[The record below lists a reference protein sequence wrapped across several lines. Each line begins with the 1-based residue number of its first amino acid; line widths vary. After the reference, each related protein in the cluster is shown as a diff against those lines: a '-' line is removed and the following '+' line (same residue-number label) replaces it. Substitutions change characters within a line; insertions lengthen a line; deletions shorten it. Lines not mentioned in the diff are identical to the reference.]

1 MKKTISVNIGGILFY
16 IEEDGY
22 ELLKAYLESAHQRF
36 QHQPEA
42 KQSFDSIESRVAEIF
57 LDKLSENKAFIS
69 LEDVKQ
75 LLVALGESS
84 DFQETFTQT
93 KTQKQTNPQ
102 NHFKFEQAYS
112 SAFKEWET
120 KEHTN
125 PPIQEPIL
133 PKEEFTPK
141 RLFRDTSR
149 KLIGGVASG
158 ISYYFEIDPLLIRLV
173 FLITLV
179 DLFTDSNNDFPFI
192 VIAAVIYG
200 VMWAFIPANGQLP
213 ENLKIRRFFRDPDD
227 RILGGISSGFAHYFG
242 IETIIIRFLF
252 VISALLGFGLLMY
265 PILWLITPLSH
276 QPLNEIYDDKNRINL
291 ADIEKKIK
299 ELFSQ
304 KDDETEK
311 KIVSV
316 VLYPI
321 RLLSQFSTNFPS
333 AAKQSVTGLF
343 YFIFAMVGISF
354 ITISSIV
361 SVALLSLTA
370 MYFSTKIYEDITPFF
385 ITLDGFEGVRF
396 ETSKLLWDS
405 IKLTVPPQT
414 VIYTLFTIW
423 TPFIV
428 IGIMGAS
435 ILQRRWVAP
444 TSVNWSLLIVW
455 IIGIIG
461 TIVTVPMAAVE
472 YQAEGSYKNTYS
484 YLPSSKAIYF
494 DVNDNSNEHFMN
506 VELQIRGHEK
516 ENIEVV
522 QHFFSQ
528 GKSRSQAVD
537 YAKSVLYNVQF
548 GDSIITFDRNIQLVD
563 GTPFRG
569 QRLKMKL
576 LVPYNKPFHLS
587 ERMASILRNTL
598 TPHGYTVAELED
610 DNVWMFDEN
619 GLRCVSCDSEET
631 LANIKKKKVI
641 QTQLERF
648 NKLSVEG
655 NYTINI
661 VHGKSY
667 EIKAICGTDMGE
679 INMQN
684 SDGELIIGVANSEED
699 VFINLIIQ
707 TPTIKEIE
715 LNGKIRAKLVG
726 FDESRFKV
734 TLLDS
739 AYLEANINTDK
750 MTAELSDFSKLVL
763 NGKTEL
769 LKLHLTG
776 TSEVSA
782 EAYPSEKIEVVAEDL
797 SKANVNAS
805 EAITVVSYGNS
816 LVNYIGDPQKI
827 SVTKNDE

>member
-16 IEEDGY
+16 IEEEGY
-22 ELLKAYLESAHQRF
+22 DLLKAYLESTHQRF
-36 QHQPEA
+36 QHQVDA
-42 KQSFDSIESRVAEIF
+42 KQSFANIESRVAEIF

-75 LLVALGESS
+75 LLISLGESS
-84 DFQETFTQT
+84 DFQDTFTQT
-93 KTQKQTNPQ
+93 KTQEDTTQ

-133 PKEEFTPK
+133 PKEEIAPK

-192 VIAAVIYG
+192 VIAIIVYVI
-200 VMWAFIPANGQLP
+200 MWAFLPANGQLP
-213 ENLKIRRFFRDPDD
+213 ENLKIRRFLRDPDD
-227 RILGGISSGFAHYFG
+227 RMLGGVSSGFAHYFG
-242 IETIIIRFLF
+242 VETIIIRFLF

-265 PILWLITPLSH
+265 PILWLITPISN
-276 QPLNEIYDDKNRINL
+276 QPLNVIYDGKNRINL

-304 KDDETEK
+304 KEDENEK

-316 VLYPI
+316 ILYPI

-333 AAKQSVTGLF
+333 AAKQSISGLF
-343 YFIFAMVGISF
+343 YFVFAMIGISL
-354 ITISSIV
+354 ITVSSLVSIV
-361 SVALLSLTA
+361 LLSLTA
-370 MYFSTKIYEDITPFF
+370 MYFSTKVYEDITPFF

-414 VIYTLFTIW
+414 VIYSLFTIW
-423 TPFIV
+423 IPFIV
-428 IGIMGAS
+428 MGVIGAS
-435 ILQRRWVAP
+435 ILQRRWIAP

-484 YLPSSKAIYF
+484 YLPSAKAIYL
-494 DVNDNSNEHFMN
+494 DVNDNSIEHFMN

-516 ENIEVV
+516 ENIELV
-522 QHFFSQ
+522 QHFLSQ

-548 GDSIITFDRNIQLVD
+548 GDSIITFDRNIQLAD

-576 LVPYNKPFHLS
+576 LVPINKPFHLS
-587 ERMASILRNTL
+587 EKMASILRNTL
-598 TPHGYTVAELED
+598 TPNGYTIADLEE
-610 DNVWMFDEN
+610 DNVWAFDEN
-619 GLRCVSCDSEET
+619 GLRCMSCDNEES
-631 LANIKKKKVI
+631 LANIKKKKII
-641 QTQLERF
+641 QSEIDRF

-655 NYTINI
+655 NYIINV
-661 VHGKSY
+661 VHGKKY
-667 EIKAICGTDMGE
+667 EIKAICGAEMGE
-679 INMQN
+679 LNMQN
-684 SDGELIIGVANSEED
+684 DNGELVIGHPNCEEG
-699 VFINLIIQ
+699 VYINLIIQ
-707 TPTIKEIE
+707 TPSIKEIE

-726 FDESRFKV
+726 FDENKFQI

-763 NGKTEL
+763 NGKTEI

-776 TSEVSA
+776 TSEVLA
-782 EAYPSEKIEVVAEDL
+782 EAYSSEKIEVIAEDI
-797 SKANVNAS
+797 SKASVNAI
-805 EAITVVSYGNS
+805 EAITVISYGNS
-816 LVNYIGDPQKI
+816 LVNYIGNPQKI
-827 SVTKNDE
+827 SVTKNDD